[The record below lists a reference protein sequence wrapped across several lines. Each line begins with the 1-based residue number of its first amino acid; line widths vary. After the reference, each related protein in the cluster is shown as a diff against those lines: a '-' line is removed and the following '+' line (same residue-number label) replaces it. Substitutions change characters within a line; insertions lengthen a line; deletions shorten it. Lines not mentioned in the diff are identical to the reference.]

1 MSLRNSQI
9 IYIVI
14 LYETSNFRNR
24 VGGVIISV
32 VASSVVDRG
41 FEPRSGETKDYKC
54 GICYFTAK
62 HAALRRKNKYWL
74 NRNQNN
80 VFAWSNMSIRGLL
93 FQ

>member
-24 VGGVIISV
+24 VGFAMVSV
-32 VASSVVDRG
+32 GASSAVGRG
-41 FEPRSGETKDYKC
+41 FEPRSGETRDYKS

-62 HAALRRKNKYWL
+62 HAALRRKSKD
-74 NRNQNN
+74 
-80 VFAWSNMSIRGLL
+80 
-93 FQ
+93 